1 MKVYVPEY
9 VIDGDPVELSQEQYV
24 YDGHNQEPGVSVIH
38 DGHYLP
44 PDSYVVTYENNKDV
58 GLATAIATGRE
69 LYGGTTSKTFKIN
82 PKGTT
87 QKTPKKAR
95 KAITVK
101 WAKQSE
107 KMSTSY
113 ITGYQ
118 IQLARNSTFTKNKKT
133 VTVKGYKYTS
143 KKVKKLKAKKKYY
156 IRVRTYK
163 TVSGEKYYSEW
174 SNVKS
179 IKTK

>member
-1 MKVYVPEY
+1 M
-9 VIDGDPVELSQEQYV
+9 
-24 YDGHNQEPGVSVIH
+24 
-38 DGHYLP
+38 
-44 PDSYVVTYENNKDV
+44 
-58 GLATAIATGRE
+58 
-69 LYGGTTSKTFKIN
+69 TFRIN
-82 PKGTT
+82 PKGTSL
-87 QKTPKKAR
+87 KTLTKAS
-95 KAITVK
+95 KAVTVK
-101 WAKQSE
+101 WTKQAT
-107 KMSTSY
+107 KMSSSRNS
-113 ITGYQ
+113 GYQ
-118 IQLARNSTFTKNKKT
+118 IQLARNSTFTKSKKT